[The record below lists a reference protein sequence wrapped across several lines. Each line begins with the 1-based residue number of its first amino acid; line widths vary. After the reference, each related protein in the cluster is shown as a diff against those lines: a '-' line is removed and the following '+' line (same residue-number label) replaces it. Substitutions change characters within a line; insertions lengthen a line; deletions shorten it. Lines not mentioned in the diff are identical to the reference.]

1 MPNIHIYTDGG
12 CIGNPGPGGWA
23 AVLVSGDHY
32 KEISGR
38 FRDTT
43 NNRMELRG
51 AIEGLEQIK
60 RASDVVV
67 ITDSAYVR
75 DGITKWI
82 HAWQRNGWR
91 TANKKPVKNRDL
103 WLRLLR
109 RCGAPRGGRRFGDLG
124 VDKGPRGPR
133 DERARRYAGERRG
146 AQRLA
151 SDPKDAQPDDE
162 PSLFSA
168 N

>member
-1 MPNIHIYTDGG
+1 MPNIHLYTDGG

-109 RCGAPRGGRRFGDLG
+109 AVERHVEGGGS
-124 VDKGPRGPR
+124 VTWEWTKGHAGHEMN
-133 DERARRYAGERRG
+133 ERADT
-146 AQRLA
+146 LA
-151 SDPKDAQPDDE
+151 NDAARSVSSSDPKDAQPDDE